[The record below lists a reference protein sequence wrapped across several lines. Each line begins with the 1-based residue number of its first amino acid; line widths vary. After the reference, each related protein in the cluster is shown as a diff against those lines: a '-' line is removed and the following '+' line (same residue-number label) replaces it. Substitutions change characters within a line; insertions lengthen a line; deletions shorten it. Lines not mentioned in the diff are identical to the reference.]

1 MSFKIL
7 SPRAVE
13 SSYLRIKDHLKT
25 TKIFESTKINA
36 KLGHSVKF
44 KLDNTQITGSF
55 KIRGVLNVLL
65 ALKEKGDLPKEIVAF
80 STGNHAK
87 AIAYAA
93 ELFGLKAIIVMPAN
107 VPLSKQK
114 APEVYNPKIILTN
127 TRNEAEALVL
137 KLAQKGAYFIPPSD
151 HDMVIAGNG
160 TACYEAMLEVVK
172 PDAVFLPCG
181 GGGIAAGSYLATKL
195 FHYHTDVFACE
206 PLMANDAYLSVQ
218 QNKIFRFADSPDTI
232 ADGVRTLGISERVF
246 HYLKQI
252 AGFCLVKE
260 HEIIS
265 AMMELEE
272 ELGMLEP
279 TGVLAYAAASQWL
292 ATQKKKRE
300 VLVVLTGSNISQVEY
315 HNIVENALP
324 QALIS

>member
-1 MSFKIL
+1 MSFKVL

-13 SSYLRIKDHLKT
+13 ASYQRIKNHIKD
-25 TKIFESTKINA
+25 TKIVESAKINA
-36 KLGHSVKF
+36 KLGHSIKF
-44 KLDNTQITGSF
+44 KLDNEQITGSF
-55 KIRGVLNVLL
+55 KIRGVLNTLL
-65 ALKEKGDLPKEIVAF
+65 DLKERGDLPQEIVAF

-93 ELFGLKAIIVMPAN
+93 ELFGLKATIVMPVN
-107 VPLSKQK
+107 VPLSKQE
-114 APEVYNPKIILTN
+114 APAVFNPKIILTN

-137 KLAQKGAYFIPPSD
+137 KLAQEGAYLIPPSD

-160 TACYEAMLEVVK
+160 TVCYEAMLEVIK
-172 PDAVFLPCG
+172 PDAVFMPCG

-195 FHYHTDVFACE
+195 FHYRTDVFACE
-206 PLMANDAYLSVQ
+206 PLIANDAYLSVQ
-218 QNKIFRFADSPDTI
+218 QNKIFRFTDSPETI

-265 AMMELEE
+265 AMIELEE
-272 ELGMLEP
+272 EFGRLEP
-279 TGVLAYAAASQWL
+279 TGVLAYAAACEWL
-292 ATQKKKRE
+292 LRQKKKRE
-300 VLVVLTGSNISQVEY
+300 VVVILTGGNISSAEY
-315 HNIVENALP
+315 SNLMKNALP